1 MRCLFVSK
9 SPLCKSEQSFCFNCP
24 RILRTS
30 CPVCVIGKSSRLSC
44 LEGFALGMARRAEK
58 GMPQTGQSAGPRT
71 QVVQILAPTAI
82 AGPPHPVPCQNPG
95 LFCLSFLL
103 CSSASVACC
112 LQNCVL
118 AGDEVL
124 VWLPVLPNAC
134 SHLSLPVNLPSLCC
148 AGCGG
153 NEGAAEGREGE
164 GNRPPHTICLGLG
177 RLGGSVHGQ
186 GNGLCALL
194 CSCPHPVSPD
204 HTSIIAV
211 CFSPLPRSC
220 RYTV

>member
-1 MRCLFVSK
+1 MHCLFVSK

-58 GMPQTGQSAGPRT
+58 GMDGIFSSGMPQIGQPAGLRI
-71 QVVQILAPTAI
+71 QVVQIPAPTAI
-82 AGPPHPVPCQNPG
+82 AGPPHPAPCQNPG
-95 LFCLSFLL
+95 VFSLSFLL
-103 CSSASVACC
+103 CSSASIACC
-112 LQNCVL
+112 LQNGVL

-148 AGCGG
+148 AGHGE
-153 NEGAAEGREGE
+153 NEGAAGREGKE
-164 GNRPPHTICLGLG
+164 RGTDPPHTIHLG
-177 RLGGSVHGQ
+177 
-186 GNGLCALL
+186 
-194 CSCPHPVSPD
+194 
-204 HTSIIAV
+204 
-211 CFSPLPRSC
+211 
-220 RYTV
+220 